1 METKIGGSVK
11 EKRRRSLPRAEG
23 TGEKSRAEASA
34 VLY

>member
-11 EKRRRSLPRAEG
+11 EKRRSLPRAEG